1 MIKEYHM
8 GNTFNEKDIK
18 DTFDSFSSYTQEDA
32 KKVLSN
38 ESEIRHAFDHG
49 PLLEFL
55 DTAGLYFQMIKDYF
69 RGEYKEVPVG
79 TIAAVIGTLLY
90 VLAPVDL
97 IPDFI
102 PVVGY
107 LDDAAVFAM
116 CLRFTEYDLEKYKRF
131 KEERES

>member
-1 MIKEYHM
+1 M

-18 DTFDSFSSYTQEDA
+18 DRFDSFSSCSQEDA
-32 KKVLSN
+32 EKVLRN
-38 ESEIRHAFDHG
+38 ESEITQAFGHG

-55 DTAGLYFQMIKDYF
+55 DTAGMYFQMIKDYF
-69 RGEYKEVPVG
+69 CGEYKEVPVG

-90 VLAPVDL
+90 VLSPVDL
-97 IPDFI
+97 IPDII

-116 CLRFTEYDLEKYKRF
+116 CMKLTEYDLDKYRRF
-131 KEERES
+131 KEKRER